1 MTYVLGPDFE
11 KCLNRF
17 SGEAPFGED
26 ARYDSTFMDLKAEIL
41 KLTAM
46 SSKEGKT
53 DWKAI
58 KAWSIAILSSKSK
71 DMTVAGYLAL
81 ALLIVDGYAGLV
93 DGLEIFHKYVKDD
106 WDGIFPPAA
115 RLKGRIL
122 GLEWLVTRLSPLVE
136 ARPATAEEASLLP
149 RLRELAQ
156 SIGDVARDRCQADAP
171 SFSELIGAITTR
183 MSDAASAGE
192 PAAVESQAAESA
204 APEPVAVLTTEI
216 PAPLLTP
223 APAAEPA
230 PRTVAPA
237 SAGRAVEAAAVA
249 SAADLKEQVRLA
261 AAALR
266 AVEPTS
272 PIPFRLLRSLKWDGL
287 TGPPPADPATG
298 RTRVPPPRPQQRT
311 ALEGLYQAGQW
322 SDLVNL
328 GEGSFGEP
336 TGTFWLDLQ
345 RYVVAALDG
354 LGSAGPG
361 RAAAV
366 VRTEAA
372 ALLERFPGIAG
383 LQFSDGSPFA
393 SEATRQWL
401 EQLSQR
407 ADSMPALPPA
417 SPGGGGEAAV
427 LSEAEISQARELFDK
442 KKPAFALDILQRG
455 IERAGTARSRFRARL
470 AAARV
475 CLQAEQTP
483 WAKTLLEE
491 LVRDMEGFSFDRWEP
506 ETAVEVLQLL
516 AVGYARLLKDRKT
529 ENRDGL
535 REEIEA
541 IKSKLF
547 RLDMRA
553 AAAVDELLRR

>member
-1 MTYVLGPDFE
+1 MAYVLGSDYE

-17 SGEAPFGED
+17 TGGAPFGED

-58 KAWSIAILSSKSK
+58 KAWCIEILSSKSK

-106 WDGIFPPAA
+106 WDGIYPPAT
-115 RLKGRIL
+115 RLKGRVL

-136 ARPATAEEASLLP
+136 ARPASAEEVPLLP

-156 SIGDVARDRCQADAP
+156 SLGEVARERCQAEAP
-171 SFSELIGAITTR
+171 SFSDLIGAITTR
-183 MSDAASAGE
+183 ISDAASPGE
-192 PAAVESQAAESA
+192 PVVDEAHATAGATTGTASVPTAE
-204 APEPVAVLTTEI
+204 PP
-216 PAPLLTP
+216 PPLPTA

-230 PRTVAPA
+230 SRPVAPA
-237 SAGRAVEAAAVA
+237 TAGRAPETAAAA
-249 SAADLKEQVRLA
+249 SAADLKDQVRLA

-266 AVEPTS
+266 AAEPGS

-287 TGPPPADPATG
+287 PTPPPADPATG

-311 ALEGLYQAGQW
+311 SLEGLYQSGQW
-322 SDLVNL
+322 SELL
-328 GEGSFGEP
+328 ASSEGAFGEP

-354 LGSAGPG
+354 LGADGPT
-361 RAAAV
+361 RAAAL

-372 ALLERFPGIAG
+372 ALVCRFPGIVG
-383 LQFSDGSPFA
+383 LQFSDGTPFA
-393 SEATRQWL
+393 SEATRRWL
-401 EQLSQR
+401 EQVSQP
-407 ADSMPALPPA
+407 AESMPALPPA
-417 SPGGGGEAAV
+417 PSSGGGEAAV

-455 IERAGTARSRFRARL
+455 IERSGNARARFRARL

-475 CLQAEQTP
+475 CLQADQTP

-491 LVRDMEGFSFDRWEP
+491 LVRDMEGFTFDRWEP

-529 ENRDGL
+529 ENRDSL
-535 REEIEA
+535 RDEIEA
-541 IKSKLF
+541 IKAKLF

-553 AAAVDELLRR
+553 AAAVDELLRK